1 MKQDVG
7 GSAPVGNAI
16 FSLYTLGC
24 SSCSGLERRLKK
36 VPGIAEVTVNYA
48 ADIIQIRFDPKKVTS
63 DDIRTFMKN
72 SASQLPNARDIE
84 DQIDTAK
91 A

>member
-7 GSAPVGNAI
+7 SSVPVGNAI

-36 VPGIAEVTVNYA
+36 VHGITEVTVNYA
-48 ADIIQIRFDPKKVTS
+48 ADIVQVRFDPKKVKS
-63 DDIRTFMKN
+63 DDIRTLMKK
-72 SASQLPNARDIE
+72 LGKP
-84 DQIDTAK
+84 TAQRG
-91 A
+91 